1 MLIYRIVFVQIIL
14 ILFSGLG
21 FAQTDSLI
29 FNNGDAMVGEIKSMD
44 RGVVIVETD
53 YSDSDF
59 LVEWEHIKKVYT
71 QTQFLVTLS
80 NGAKHY
86 GKLTT
91 NDDLMVQ
98 IITKSSNT
106 YQSRIEDI
114 VFLTPIKERFID
126 RLSASIDIGFDMT
139 KSQNLRSL
147 SSRSSI
153 GYQANKWSTD
163 ATFNYLRSRQDE
175 TENITRTEAE
185 LNYRQIL
192 PRRFYVI
199 TTISGLS
206 NSEQK
211 LDLRMNAQLGLG
223 KYLIRTIRSYWGV
236 KLGFNRNIER
246 YSSDAVDRNSW
257 EGYMGTEL
265 NLFDIGDLNLLI
277 IFMAYPSITDK
288 GRWRSD
294 SKFDLKYDL
303 PFDFYIKTG
312 FSLNYDNRPVEGASK
327 TDYVLQ
333 TGFGWEW

>member
-1 MLIYRIVFVQIIL
+1 MLIYRIVFVLIIL
-14 ILFSGLG
+14 ILCSESG

-29 FNNGDAMVGEIKSMD
+29 FINGDVMVGEIKSMD
-44 RGVVIVETD
+44 RGIVIVKTD
-53 YSDSDF
+53 YSEKDF
-59 LVEWEHIKKVYT
+59 EVEWEDLKKIYT

-80 NGAKHY
+80 NGMKHY

-91 NDDLMVQ
+91 NDDLKVQ
-98 IITKSSNT
+98 ILTNSNNT

-114 VFLTPIKERFID
+114 VFLTPVEDRFID

-153 GYQANKWSTD
+153 AYKANKWSTD
-163 ATFNYLRSRQDE
+163 ATFNNIHSRQDE
-175 TENITRTEAE
+175 TEDIIRREAE
-185 LNYRQIL
+185 LNYRHIL
-192 PRRFYVI
+192 PKRFYVI
-199 TTISGLS
+199 TTISSLS

-223 KYLIRTIRSYWGV
+223 KYVVRTIRSYWGA
-236 KLGFNRNIER
+236 KLGINRNIER
-246 YSSDAVDRNSW
+246 YSNDAEARDSW
-257 EGYMGTEL
+257 EGYLGTEL
-265 NLFDIGDLNLLI
+265 NLFDIGDLNLLVI
-277 IFMAYPSITDK
+277 IMAYPSISDK

-327 TDYVLQ
+327 TDYTLQ